1 MKALVGR
8 LIACLLLGAGLL
20 AGAAPA
26 RAETSLGGTLRVKS
40 ADALAPVAGVGLT
53 AQSVQTGQTFRG
65 TSGQDG
71 RFEIPLPSP
80 GQYRITLDTNSLP
93 AGVALPSGRAD
104 TLTVDVQEG
113 QRKLVL
119 YPLEKAGAAH
129 GGRQGP
135 SPWARVPQVLLDGT
149 VFGLIVAMA
158 AVGLSLIYSVSRI
171 INFAHGEFMTL
182 GALLAYLLSTMAGGP
197 HWPLIAAAA
206 VAVLAVGA
214 LGGALG
220 TGLLRPLESRAKE
233 HFSILVFTIGLSF
246 AMRYLLLAV
255 FEANTLPYREYA
267 LQEPLRFAGLAI
279 TPRDL
284 VVCAVAVLALVGL
297 GVLLLRT
304 RLGRAMR
311 AVAGDP
317 ALAEAT
323 GIDVNRIKR
332 DIWIVGSAL
341 AATGG
346 VLMAV
351 SHQVR
356 WDMGYQTLMFV
367 FAAVILGGIGTAF
380 GTIAGGVVLG
390 ICMELST
397 LVFPVELKTAL
408 AMLALTAVLLVR
420 PQGLFNRVQR
430 VG

>member
-1 MKALVGR
+1 MTAFRL
-8 LIACLLLGAGLL
+8 LIACFLMGAGLL
-20 AGAAPA
+20 VAAVPAQAGTAI
-26 RAETSLGGTLRVKS
+26 GGTLRVKS
-40 ADALAPVAGVGLT
+40 ADAPEPVPGVELAV
-53 AQSVQTGQTFRG
+53 QSTQGGETLRG
-65 TSGQDG
+65 RSGPDG
-71 RFEIPLPSP
+71 RFEIALPAAGP
-80 GQYRITLDTNSLP
+80 YRVTLEAKTLPEGVVLP
-93 AGVALPSGRAD
+93 AGRSP

-113 QRKLVL
+113 QSKLVL
-119 YPLEKAGAAH
+119 YPLERAGAVQQ
-129 GGRQGP
+129 RQGP
-135 SPWARVPQVLLDGT
+135 SVATRVMQVVLDGT
-149 VFGLIVAMA
+149 VFGLIIAMA

-182 GALLAYLLSTMAGGP
+182 GALLAFLLSSMAGGP
-197 HWPLIAAAA
+197 QWPLIASAAL
-206 VAVLAVGA
+206 AVLAVGA

-233 HFSILVFTIGLSF
+233 HFAILVFTIGLSF
-246 AMRYLLLAV
+246 AMRYLLLAL
-255 FEANTLPYREYA
+255 FESNTQPYREYA
-267 LQEPLRFAGLAI
+267 LQEPLRLAGLAI

-284 VVCAVAVLALVGL
+284 VVCTVAVLALLGL

-317 ALAEAT
+317 GLAEAT

-380 GTIAGGVVLG
+380 GTIAGGIVLG

-408 AMLALTAVLLVR
+408 AMLALAAVLLVR
-420 PQGLFNRVQR
+420 PQGLFNRAQR

>member
-1 MKALVGR
+1 
-8 LIACLLLGAGLL
+8 
-20 AGAAPA
+20 
-26 RAETSLGGTLRVKS
+26 
-40 ADALAPVAGVGLT
+40 
-53 AQSVQTGQTFRG
+53 
-65 TSGQDG
+65 
-71 RFEIPLPSP
+71 
-80 GQYRITLDTNSLP
+80 
-93 AGVALPSGRAD
+93 
-104 TLTVDVQEG
+104 VDVQEG

-119 YPLEKAGAAH
+119 YPLVAGGAQA
-129 GGRQGP
+129 QEQEASGP
-135 SPWARVPQVLLDGT
+135 SPVTRVLQVVLDGL

-158 AVGLSLIYSVSRI
+158 GVGLSLIYSVSRI

-182 GALLAYLLSTMAGGP
+182 GALLALFLSTLAGGP
-197 HWPLIAAAA
+197 HWPLVLAAA
-206 VAVLAVGA
+206 VAVVAVGA
-214 LGGALG
+214 LGAFVG
-220 TGLLRPLESRAKE
+220 TSVLRPLESRAKE

-246 AMRYLLLAV
+246 ALRYVLLGV
-255 FEANTLPYREYA
+255 FEANTQPYREYA
-267 LQEPLRFAGLAI
+267 LQDPVRFAGLAI

-284 VVCAVAVLALVGL
+284 VVCGIAVLALVGL

-311 AVAGDP
+311 AVAADP

-323 GIDVNRIKR
+323 GIDVDRIKR
-332 DIWIVGSAL
+332 DVWIVGSAL
-341 AATGG
+341 AALGG

-390 ICMELST
+390 ICMQLST

-408 AMLALTAVLLVR
+408 AMFALAAVLLVR
-420 PQGLFNRVQR
+420 PQGLFNRAQR